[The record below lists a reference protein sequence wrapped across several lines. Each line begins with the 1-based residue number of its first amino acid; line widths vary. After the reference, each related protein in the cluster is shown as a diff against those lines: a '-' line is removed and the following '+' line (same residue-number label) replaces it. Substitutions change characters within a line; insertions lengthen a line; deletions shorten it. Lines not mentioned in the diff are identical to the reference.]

1 MAKHFV
7 NRLRDALITF
17 QVHRLALP
25 LVKHFTK
32 PVKVPFPLKA
42 LAAFPEGSLGRDLF
56 LFLEKHELQLLPHF
70 ETHDVKHVLL
80 GYGIGGKNEGCMQF
94 FYVGNRHYSPAS
106 LMTVA
111 ASLLLMPEH
120 FRDFIKAFRRGR
132 NTPPIGKL
140 PLEKLLHEPT
150 QTLREKFQL
159 TSNL

>member
-7 NRLRDALITF
+7 NKLRDALITF

-25 LVKHFTK
+25 LVKHITK
-32 PVKVPFPLKA
+32 PVKVPFALQK

-56 LFLEKHELQLLPHF
+56 LFLEKHDLQLLPHF

-80 GYGIGGKNEGCMQF
+80 GYGIGGKDEGCMQF

-111 ASLLLMPEH
+111 VSLLLMPEH
-120 FRDFIKAFRRGR
+120 IRDFIKAFRRGR
-132 NTPPIGKL
+132 SVPAIGKL
-140 PLEKLLHEPT
+140 PLETMLHEPT
-150 QTLREKFQL
+150 FSLREKFQIV
-159 TSNL
+159 